1 MDDVTS
7 RDRVGAA
14 TAALMKRYAGGV
26 DPATVARLAADSA
39 AALEALPGDTTVGR
53 QAIQQLTNDRIRVVL
68 RAETS
73 AANLVPSV
81 MFLCVHN
88 AGRSQMAA
96 GWMRHLGGARVD
108 VFGGG
113 SEPGVRVNP
122 SAVEV
127 MAERGIDISEALPQ
141 PWSDDV
147 VRAMDVVVTMG
158 CGDECPFYPGTR
170 YVDWE
175 LQDPAG
181 KSVDAVRPVR
191 DEIERR
197 VRGLLADLGVEPE
210 PA

>member
-1 MDDVTS
+1 
-7 RDRVGAA
+7 
-14 TAALMKRYAGGV
+14 
-26 DPATVARLAADSA
+26 
-39 AALEALPGDTTVGR
+39 
-53 QAIQQLTNDRIRVVL
+53 
-68 RAETS
+68 
-73 AANLVPSV
+73 
-81 MFLCVHN
+81 
-88 AGRSQMAA
+88 
-96 GWMRHLGGARVD
+96 